1 MRSRTLDAIDTG
13 LAWAEDTKYRTER
26 WLKAHLSWAYRS
38 YYHEEQLT
46 LTLSFTGRLRERA
59 RQAAIARIKRRMLA
73 DGADGP
79 YITGDGLEYQIRVN
93 QHQCPDWLADL
104 PQTGKVRT
112 PAFDDAAVAAAHYD
126 SERHRGPAPRR

>member
-1 MRSRTLDAIDTG
+1 MRSKTLDAIDTG
-13 LAWAEDTKYRTER
+13 LAWAEDTRYRTER

-46 LTLSFTGRLRERA
+46 ITLSFTGRLRERA
-59 RQAAIARIKRRMLA
+59 RQAALARIKRRMLA

-79 YITGDGLEYQIRVN
+79 FITGDGLDYQVGLNER
-93 QHQCPDWLADL
+93 CPEWLAAL

-112 PAFDDAAVAAAHYD
+112 PAFNDAEVAAAHYD
-126 SERHRGPAPRR
+126 PLRGPAHRR